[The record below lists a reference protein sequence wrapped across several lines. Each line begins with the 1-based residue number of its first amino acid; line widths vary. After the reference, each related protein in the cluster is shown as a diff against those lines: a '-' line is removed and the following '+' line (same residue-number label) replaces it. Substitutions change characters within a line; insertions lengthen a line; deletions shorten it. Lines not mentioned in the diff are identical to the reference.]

1 MFSLVEQFVCY
12 DDKEISLFY
21 FLDNIVFR
29 CVDFY
34 KEEFVKNKMLL
45 WNLGMTEISIWH
57 YNKGKLEG
65 KVKQYIDARFSSKI
79 LGET

>member
-12 DDKEISLFY
+12 GDEEISLFY

-57 YNKGKLEG
+57 YNKGKLEA
-65 KVKQYIDARFSSKI
+65 KVKQYIDVRFSSEI
-79 LGET
+79 LGKT